1 MTNPGP
7 PENSTPYD
15 PASMATSS
23 LSSEKVIWYRRPWVV
38 VTVVLVLV
46 VAIAVIT
53 DLPRPLAKSEDA
65 TAQNASLKQINTDIA
80 PCAYAVKEAF
90 GFYRD
95 SVTGKLTPQKL
106 SVIKTYLPNDQ
117 TVCSFASAGM
127 SDLTNNLQVL
137 DTAAGKYIDRIV
149 KVAVTWMDSDGNAA
163 IVDIG
168 YLIKH
173 PGDAKK
179 MADLRKQQSYL
190 NQDRQ
195 IALGYLNTAR
205 SILAP
210 QHLNNLNL
218 PELAP
223 LPGI

>member
-1 MTNPGP
+1 MTNQDL
-7 PENSTPYD
+7 PEQVIPYD

-23 LSSEKVIWYRRPWVV
+23 LSLQKVIWYRRPWVMITMV
-38 VTVVLVLV
+38 IVLV
-46 VAIAVIT
+46 VGVSIIS
-53 DLPRPLAKSEDA
+53 DLPHPLAKSEDA
-65 TAQNASLKQINTDIA
+65 AAQNTSLKQINTDIA
-80 PCAYAVKEAF
+80 PCVYAVREAF

-95 SVTGKLTPQKL
+95 AVAGTLTPQKMK
-106 SVIKTYLPNDQ
+106 VVNTYLPNDQ

-137 DTAAGKYIDRIV
+137 DTTAGKNIDKLL

-163 IVDIG
+163 IVDIE

-179 MADLRKQQSYL
+179 MADLRQRENYL
-190 NQDRQ
+190 TKDRE
-195 IALGYLNTAR
+195 IALGYLNTAS
-205 SILAP
+205 SILGIRL
-210 QHLNNLNL
+210 HNLNL
-218 PELAP
+218 PVLTP